1 MILTLNI
8 LGNLTSLK
16 AILIQ
21 NYDQPTYLILDLLAH
36 DIWPISNRDNIEW
49 RSSFKEKK
57 KPNLSSIFNKFFCQT
72 LISQFEFP
80 QFTDFCIT

>member
-36 DIWPISNRDNIEW
+36 DIWPISNSDNIE
-49 RSSFKEKK
+49 
-57 KPNLSSIFNKFFCQT
+57 
-72 LISQFEFP
+72 
-80 QFTDFCIT
+80 